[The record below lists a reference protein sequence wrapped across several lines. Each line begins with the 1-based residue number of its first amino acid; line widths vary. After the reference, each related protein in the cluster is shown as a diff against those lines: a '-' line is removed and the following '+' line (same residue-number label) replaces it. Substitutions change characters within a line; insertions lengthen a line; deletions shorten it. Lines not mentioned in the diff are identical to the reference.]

1 MKEDVSL
8 LIAFV
13 GSSQSVEKN
22 VGGFL
27 AKGEIASHPAQMP
40 WWWEANLSPFTKKPR
55 NIFLQHFEMTQQK
68 LSQRIQPLSFSH
80 HR

>member
-27 AKGEIASHPAQMP
+27 AKGEIACHPA
-40 WWWEANLSPFTKKPR
+40 
-55 NIFLQHFEMTQQK
+55 
-68 LSQRIQPLSFSH
+68 
-80 HR
+80 

>member
-13 GSSQSVEKN
+13 ASSQSVEKN

-27 AKGEIASHPAQMP
+27 AKGEIASHA
-40 WWWEANLSPFTKKPR
+40 A
-55 NIFLQHFEMTQQK
+55 
-68 LSQRIQPLSFSH
+68 
-80 HR
+80 